1 MKKILDIRHFI
12 ILGLIITLIV
22 LLKSDNNPKIKEVI
36 REVPSEPIHDT
47 IPVEVEVE
55 VPFAV
60 KGDDIYHDTTI
71 YVPTYVQ
78 VDTAAILQKY
88 YVTNSFIDTIK
99 LNNNQGFVYLNQ
111 DISENKIASR
121 KWSATI
127 KPKIVRE
134 PAPEP
139 PPIKNQVF
147 FGINGAI
154 SREDWVNSLGM
165 GIILK
170 TKKDHLY
177 QIGTGVANRTVD
189 GVTGEF
195 RPFINGGVYWK
206 IKLKQ

>member
-12 ILGLIITLIV
+12 ILGLIITLV
-22 LLKSDNNPKIKEVI
+22 LLQSDNKPKIKEVI
-36 REVPSEPIHDT
+36 KEVPSEPIHDT
-47 IPVEVEVE
+47 IPIEVE
-55 VPFAV
+55 VPYEV

-78 VDTAAILQKY
+78 VDTAAILKSF
-88 YVTNSFIDTIK
+88 YVTNTFIDTIK

-165 GIILK
+165 GVILK

-177 QIGTGVANRTVD
+177 QFGAGVANRTVD
-189 GVTGEF
+189 GVSGEF
-195 RPFINGGVYWK
+195 RPFLSGGVYWK
-206 IKLKQ
+206 IKVKKD

>member
-111 DISENKIASR
+111 DVSENKIASR

-134 PAPEP
+134 PTPEP

-165 GIILK
+165 GVILK

>member
-12 ILGLIITLIV
+12 IATLLIV
-22 LLKSDNNPKIKEVI
+22 IVILLKSDNTVTKEIVK
-36 REVPSEPIHDT
+36 EVPSEPIHDT
-47 IPVEVEVE
+47 VSVEIE
-55 VPFAV
+55 VPYEIQ
-60 KGDDIYHDTTI
+60 GDVVYRDTVI
-71 YVPTYVQ
+71 YVPTSVN
-78 VDTAAILQKY
+78 VDTAAILQNY
-88 YVTNSFIDTIK
+88 LVTNSFIDTIK
-99 LNNNQGFVYLNQ
+99 LNNNQGFVYLDQ
-111 DISENKIASR
+111 TVSQNKITAR

-139 PPIKNQVF
+139 PPIRNQVF
-147 FGINGAI
+147 FGVNGAL
-154 SREDWVNSLGM
+154 SKEDYVNSLGV
-165 GIILK
+165 GVILK

>member
-12 ILGLIITLIV
+12 ILGLIITLLV
-22 LLKSDNNPKIKEVI
+22 LLKSDNKPKIKEIV

-47 IPVEVEVE
+47 IIEEVE
-55 VPFAV
+55 VPYEV

-78 VDTAAILQKY
+78 VDTAAILQSF
-88 YVTNSFIDTIK
+88 YVTNSFVDTLK

-111 DISENKIASR
+111 TVSENKIASR

-134 PAPEP
+134 PAPEL

-165 GIILK
+165 GVILK

-177 QIGTGVANRTVD
+177 QVGAGVANRTVD
-189 GVTGEF
+189 GVSGEF
-195 RPFINGGVYWK
+195 RPFLSGGVYWK
-206 IKLKQ
+206 IKVKKD

>member
-1 MKKILDIRHFI
+1 MKKILDVRHFI
-12 ILGLIITLIV
+12 ILGLIITLV
-22 LLKSDNNPKIKEVI
+22 LLQSDNKPKIKEVI
-36 REVPSEPIHDT
+36 KEVPSEPIHDT
-47 IPVEVEVE
+47 IPVEVEVPYE
-55 VPFAV
+55 V

-78 VDTAAILQKY
+78 VDTAAILQSF

-111 DISENKIASR
+111 DVSENKIASR
-121 KWSATI
+121 KWLATI

-165 GIILK
+165 GVILK

-177 QIGTGVANRTVD
+177 QLGAGVANRTVD
-189 GVTGEF
+189 GVSGEF
-195 RPFINGGVYWK
+195 RPFLSGGVYWK
-206 IKLKQ
+206 IKVKKD

>member
-12 ILGLIITLIV
+12 ILALIITLIV
-22 LLKSDNNPKIKEVI
+22 LLKSDKPPKIKEVI
-36 REVPSEPIHDT
+36 KEVPSEPIHDT
-47 IPVEVEVE
+47 IPVEVEVPYE
-55 VPFAV
+55 V

-78 VDTAAILQKY
+78 VDTAAILQSF

-111 DISENKIASR
+111 TVSENKIASR
-121 KWSATI
+121 KWSATV

-139 PPIKNQVF
+139 SPIKNQVF
-147 FGINGAI
+147 LGINGAI

-165 GIILK
+165 GVILK

-177 QIGTGVANRTVD
+177 QVGAGVANRTVD
-189 GVTGEF
+189 GVSGEF
-195 RPFINGGVYWK
+195 RPFLSGGVYWK
-206 IKLKQ
+206 IKVKKN

>member
-12 ILGLIITLIV
+12 IATLLIV
-22 LLKSDNNPKIKEVI
+22 IVVLFKSDNTVTKEVV

-47 IPVEVEVE
+47 VSVEIE
-55 VPFAV
+55 VPYEIE
-60 KGDDIYHDTTI
+60 GDVVYRDTVI
-71 YVPTYVQ
+71 YVPTLVN
-78 VDTAAILQKY
+78 VDTAAILQNY
-88 YVTNSFIDTIK
+88 LVTNSFVDTIK

-111 DISENKIASR
+111 TVSENKITSR
-121 KWSATI
+121 KWTASI

-139 PPIKNQVF
+139 PPIRNQVF
-147 FGINGAI
+147 FGVNGAL
-154 SREDWVNSLGM
+154 SKEDYVNSLGM
-165 GIILK
+165 GVILK

-195 RPFINGGVYWK
+195 RPYISGGVYWK
-206 IKLKQ
+206 IKIK

>member
-12 ILGLIITLIV
+12 ILGLIITLV
-22 LLKSDNNPKIKEVI
+22 LLQSDNKPKIKEVI
-36 REVPSEPIHDT
+36 KEVPSEPIHDT
-47 IPVEVEVE
+47 IPVEVEVPYE
-55 VPFAV
+55 V

-78 VDTAAILQKY
+78 VDTAAILKSF

-111 DISENKIASR
+111 DISENKITSR

-154 SREDWVNSLGM
+154 SGEDWVNSLGM
-165 GIILK
+165 GVILK

-177 QIGTGVANRTVD
+177 QIGAGVANRTVD
-189 GVTGEF
+189 GVSGEF
-195 RPFINGGVYWK
+195 RPFLSGGVYWK
-206 IKLKQ
+206 IKVKKD

>member
-12 ILGLIITLIV
+12 ILGLIITLLV
-22 LLKSDNNPKIKEVI
+22 LLKSDNKPKIKEIV

-47 IPVEVEVE
+47 IIEEVE
-55 VPFAV
+55 VPYEV

-78 VDTAAILQKY
+78 VDTAAILQSF
-88 YVTNSFIDTIK
+88 YVTNSFIDTLK

-111 DISENKIASR
+111 TVSENKIASR

-139 PPIKNQVF
+139 PPIKNQLF

-165 GIILK
+165 GVILK

-177 QIGTGVANRTVD
+177 QVGAGVANRTVD
-189 GVTGEF
+189 GVSGEF
-195 RPFINGGVYWK
+195 RPFLSGGVYWK
-206 IKLKQ
+206 IKVKKD

>member
-1 MKKILDIRHFI
+1 MKKILDVRHFI
-12 ILGLIITLIV
+12 ILGLIITLV
-22 LLKSDNNPKIKEVI
+22 LLQSDNKPKIKEVI

-47 IPVEVEVE
+47 VSVEVG
-55 VPFAV
+55 VPYAV
-60 KGDDIYHDTTI
+60 KGEDIYHDTTI
-71 YVPTYVQ
+71 YVPTYVK
-78 VDTAAILQKY
+78 VDTAAILQGY

-111 DISENKIASR
+111 TVSENKIASR
-121 KWSATI
+121 KWSATV

-154 SREDWVNSLGM
+154 SKEDWVNSLGM
-165 GIILK
+165 GLILK

-177 QIGTGVANRTVD
+177 QVGLGVANRTVD
-189 GVTGEF
+189 GVSGEF
-195 RPFINGGVYWK
+195 RPYVSGGVYWK
-206 IKLKQ
+206 IKVKKD

>member
-12 ILGLIITLIV
+12 IATLLIV
-22 LLKSDNNPKIKEVI
+22 IVVLFKSDNTVTKEVV

-47 IPVEVEVE
+47 VSVEIE
-55 VPFAV
+55 VPYEIE
-60 KGDDIYHDTTI
+60 GDVVYRDTVI
-71 YVPTYVQ
+71 YVPTLVN
-78 VDTAAILQKY
+78 VDTAAILQNY
-88 YVTNSFIDTIK
+88 LVTNSFIDTIK
-99 LNNNQGFVYLNQ
+99 LNNNQGFVYLDQ
-111 DISENKIASR
+111 TVSQNKITAR

-139 PPIKNQVF
+139 PPIRNQVF
-147 FGINGAI
+147 FGVNGAL
-154 SREDWVNSLGM
+154 SKEDYVNSLGM
-165 GIILK
+165 GVILK

-195 RPFINGGVYWK
+195 RPYISGGVYWK
-206 IKLKQ
+206 IKIK

>member
-22 LLKSDNNPKIKEVI
+22 LLKSDNKPKIKEVVV
-36 REVPSEPIHDT
+36 EVASEPIHDT

-55 VPFAV
+55 VPFPI
-60 KGDDIYHDTTI
+60 KGDDVYHDTTI

-165 GIILK
+165 GVILK

-206 IKLKQ
+206 IKVKQ